1 MYIYIYPQVY
11 VYILER
17 LGTEDTKTIKDTQI
31 KKNIYRCV
39 SKKKI
44 YIYINA

>member
-1 MYIYIYPQVY
+1 MNQGMQIHTYVYIYIYPQVY

-31 KKNIYRCV
+31 KKNIY
-39 SKKKI
+39 I
-44 YIYINA
+44 